1 LNGLFSELPFMTA
14 QNQSETLFTSA
25 VLLPFQWGR
34 CKAVLYYYKGSL
46 NDIKRGLQRDSVI
59 EASVK
64 VRDARGLKSELA
76 QKKLGLRESA
86 VNVLFI
92 TQKGSQLGA
101 WLARNEA

>member
-1 LNGLFSELPFMTA
+1 
-14 QNQSETLFTSA
+14 
-25 VLLPFQWGR
+25 
-34 CKAVLYYYKGSL
+34 L
-46 NDIKRGLQRDSVI
+46 NDIKRGLQRDLVV

-92 TQKGSQLGA
+92 TQKGSQFGA
-101 WLARNEA
+101 WLAGNEA